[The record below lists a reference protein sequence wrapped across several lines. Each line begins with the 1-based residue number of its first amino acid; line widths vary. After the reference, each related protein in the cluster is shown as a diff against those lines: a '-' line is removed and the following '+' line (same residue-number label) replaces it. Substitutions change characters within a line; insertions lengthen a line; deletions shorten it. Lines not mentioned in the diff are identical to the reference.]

1 MILLDTHA
9 WIWWV
14 AAPARIPKRATGLVT
29 RAVEAGEPILIS
41 SISAWEVAMLV
52 DRGRLELT
60 MPVHDW
66 VARSEAAAL
75 FRFVPVDNR
84 IVVRAVD
91 LPGFAPRDPADRII
105 VATAVVEGA
114 TLVTGDDRLRGYRSV
129 ATEW

>member
-1 MILLDTHA
+1 VILLDTHA